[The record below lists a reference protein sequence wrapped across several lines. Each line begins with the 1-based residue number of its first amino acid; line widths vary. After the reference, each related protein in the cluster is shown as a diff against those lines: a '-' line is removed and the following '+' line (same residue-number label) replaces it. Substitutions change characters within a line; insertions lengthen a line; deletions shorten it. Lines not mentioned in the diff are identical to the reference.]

1 MTGSTLEV
9 SKIEN
14 IKIDKNGVSTSWN
27 NLINLDSPPYKQV
40 WVKNV
45 FVETCSNEITRE
57 NEQFKQEVACL
68 TKCKDLKSREWVN
81 STVKITLKNLLV
93 RQETLLLD
101 DRHGCGLAP
110 LRTQNCLRLIQI
122 SQSKY

>member
-1 MTGSTLEV
+1 MTSSTLEV
-9 SKIEN
+9 SKIET

-27 NLINLDSPPYKQV
+27 NLIKLDSPPYKQV

-68 TKCKDLKSREWVN
+68 TKCKDLLSLERGWIGLSKSH
-81 STVKITLKNLLV
+81 LK
-93 RQETLLLD
+93 T
-101 DRHGCGLAP
+101 
-110 LRTQNCLRLIQI
+110 
-122 SQSKY
+122 Y